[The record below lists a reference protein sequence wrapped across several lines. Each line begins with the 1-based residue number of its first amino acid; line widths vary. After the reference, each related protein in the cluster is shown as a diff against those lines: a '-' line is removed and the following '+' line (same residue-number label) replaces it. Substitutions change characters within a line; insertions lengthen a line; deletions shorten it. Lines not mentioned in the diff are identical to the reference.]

1 MNKWIIVPASRICGS
16 RREVN
21 VRAALSAPAGGRWPG
36 MAHGG
41 GKGLTTT
48 NGHPVNGWPSL
59 FSVII
64 IYNILSSY
72 SIRVILKS
80 RAAKVAVSLSKQ
92 KSTGIVL

>member
-36 MAHGG
+36 MTHGG

-48 NGHPVNGWPSL
+48 NGHPSL

-80 RAAKVAVSLSKQ
+80 RTAKVAVSFSKQ